1 MSDNNKTKIPK
12 IPVLDRALTSLF
24 QIITNLEKEEQ
35 KQGIPATSKKHAVKI
50 NGKVHPL
57 SDDSWKAYQSFV
69 EQLESGVE
77 LYKKNQINN
86 FWRQYEIGHYDQLNL
101 LPWVDIDSLDVAKKK
116 VLEHKDKQ
124 HTHCFDDLVLYKRA
138 LQPQNFDIFDE
149 LDKELPNFKAVTSFY
164 RGSFALNESRD
175 VKKYKAPKPILL
187 LGNPGIGKTHYAK
200 KLAKLLG
207 TSYRFFDSNSITGGW
222 VLSGNNATWRGADAG
237 LIFTEMAK
245 SETLSPIILLDEI
258 DKISARS
265 DHSPFSTFHQLFEPE
280 NAKTFFDEFVNLSFD
295 ASQIIY
301 ILTANEVKDIAPS
314 LLSRMTVFNIENPSI
329 EDMKKI
335 IQSIYTN
342 LMDGSKL
349 FTKKL
354 ADSEVEK
361 LVHKSPREVTQIL
374 SNNIFNQA
382 SNNSLDKKTSTRPK
396 KLIVELKNS
405 GKQSYIGF

>member
-1 MSDNNKTKIPK
+1 MSPINNLPPELK
-12 IPVLDRALTSLF
+12 SLL
-24 QIITNLEKEEQ
+24 QIIENNNPDNPKLTAYEEFISNLKVSLKKIEKKEIADFWKSQED
-35 KQGIPATSKKHAVKI
+35 TSETEFRM
-50 NGKVHPL
+50 
-57 SDDSWKAYQSFV
+57 S
-69 EQLESGVE
+69 
-77 LYKKNQINN
+77 
-86 FWRQYEIGHYDQLNL
+86 
-101 LPWVDIDSLDVAKKK
+101 WVDEDELDAARKNILSHPEKRNSK
-116 VLEHKDKQ
+116 
-124 HTHCFDDLVLYKRA
+124 CFQNLVLHKKPLY
-138 LQPQNFDIFDE
+138 PDNFDIFDE
-149 LDKELPNFKAVTSFY
+149 LDKELPNFKEVTEFY
-164 RGSFALNESRD
+164 RGSFALNASREQSN
-175 VKKYKAPKPILL
+175 YQAPRPVLL

-207 TSYRFFDSNSITGGW
+207 TSYRFFDANSISTGG
-222 VLSGNNATWRGADAG
+222 VLSGHNASWKGADAG
-237 LIFTEMAK
+237 LILKELAK
-245 SETLSPIILLDEI
+245 SETISPIFLFDEI
-258 DKISARS
+258 DKIKSERQY
-265 DHSPFSTFHQLFEPE
+265 SPFSTFHQLFEKE
-280 NAKTFFDEFVNLSFD
+280 NAKTFSDEFVDLTFD

-301 ILTANEVKDIAPS
+301 ILTANNADNIEDS